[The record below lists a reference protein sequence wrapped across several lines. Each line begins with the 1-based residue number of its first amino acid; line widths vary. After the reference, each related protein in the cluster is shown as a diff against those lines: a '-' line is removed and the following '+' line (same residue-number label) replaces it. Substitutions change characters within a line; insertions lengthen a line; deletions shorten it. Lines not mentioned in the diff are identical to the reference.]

1 MRGTAE
7 LGEIVKLQQEGC
19 KKQQLQEV
27 GGGGIKG

>member
-19 KKQQLQEV
+19 KKQQSYKKEEEE
-27 GGGGIKG
+27 G